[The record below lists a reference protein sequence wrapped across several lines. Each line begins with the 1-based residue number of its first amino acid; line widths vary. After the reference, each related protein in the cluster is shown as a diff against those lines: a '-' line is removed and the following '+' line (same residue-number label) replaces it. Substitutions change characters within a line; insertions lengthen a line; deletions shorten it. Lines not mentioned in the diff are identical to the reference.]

1 MGFSNSVAIAQ
12 HVHRNIVASSGEGGW
27 GTLPGSGELRRDR
40 AVSAGKN
47 LHGVYLDNFDQL
59 EITDPH
65 TAGLIKGTVSD
76 ETLALRHTYEQWGV
90 PRHPKKA
97 VQRQVRAEVQG
108 ALVMGDLGIVVPKPQ
123 KVCQYLCLGLE
134 LLQRGR
140 CSLKQLQIVCGGF
153 VYIALFSSL
162 FFKPSLAFHAGFEEL
177 STCCQVANSVS
188 CDAGDLPF
196 PLFDTF
202 GPDEFPSSY
211 GGRSDLQ

>member
-12 HVHRNIVASSGEGGW
+12 RVHRGIVASSDEGGR
-27 GTLPGSGELRRDR
+27 GALPGSGELRRDR
-40 AVSAGKN
+40 AVSAGKK
-47 LHGVYLDNFDQL
+47 LHRVYLDNFDQL

-76 ETLALRHTYEQWGV
+76 EVLALRHTYEQWGV

-153 VYIALFSSL
+153 VYIALFRRPL
-162 FFKPSLAFHAGFEEL
+162 LAA
-177 STCCQVANSVS
+177 
-188 CDAGDLPF
+188 
-196 PLFDTF
+196 
-202 GPDEFPSSY
+202 
-211 GGRSDLQ
+211 